1 MLNFTVLNHLEGIVM
16 PWTESNYPVS
26 MKNLPAEV
34 RRKAIEIANAL
45 FEQRK
50 MEEGLVIATAIK
62 RAKEWAKK
70 NKIADPE

>member
-1 MLNFTVLNHLEGIVM
+1 M
-16 PWTESNYPVS
+16 PWTESNYPAA

-45 FEQRK
+45 FEQGR

-62 RAKEWAKK
+62 RAKEWAAK
-70 NKIADPE
+70 NKILYPE